1 MLTTWNICQV
11 LPILKTEN
19 PKWFSLFC
27 RGNNKRPNMIEQ
39 MLVDFPFKFQTSAY
53 FLPLFLLESFVLP
66 PLWSSFLRAVTDIRG
81 NFFPKRVPIL
91 LKTRE
96 TDTHWIPLS
105 SFYPLSNQS
114 HISVSNPSRHSLA
127 RYDKIWQSLLLCDS
141 KSR

>member
-53 FLPLFLLESFVLP
+53 FLPLFLHESFVLP

-105 SFYPLSNQS
+105 SSTLQSISFFLFSNAFGMTG
-114 HISVSNPSRHSLA
+114 HYIIIKYAN
-127 RYDKIWQSLLLCDS
+127 LCWCV
-141 KSR
+141 RR